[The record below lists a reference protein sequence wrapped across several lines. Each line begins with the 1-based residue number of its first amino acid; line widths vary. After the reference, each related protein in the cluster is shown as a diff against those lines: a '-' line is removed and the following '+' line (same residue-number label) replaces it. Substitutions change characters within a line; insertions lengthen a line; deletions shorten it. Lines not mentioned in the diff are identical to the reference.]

1 MAMTGEVS
9 EEEEIETTEEI
20 EIIEEIEITE
30 EIEMEETIIMKL
42 SAQSFWP
49 NLQLPTRPRN

>member
-1 MAMTGEVS
+1 MVMIGEVS

-30 EIEMEETIIMKL
+30 EIEMGETILMKL

-49 NLQLPTRPRN
+49 NLQRPTRPRN

>member
-1 MAMTGEVS
+1 MTGEVS

-30 EIEMEETIIMKL
+30 EKEMEETILMKL

>member
-20 EIIEEIEITE
+20 EIIEEIE
-30 EIEMEETIIMKL
+30 MEETILMKL